1 MAESRDRIVDVWG
14 SRTPYRG
21 EGRWPARVD
30 QHLDEKPDEWVR
42 GCCVLCSNGCGL
54 DIGVKGG
61 RIVGVRGL
69 RTDRVNRGRL
79 GPKGLHG
86 FHANH
91 SPDRLLLPLVR
102 KNGRLREATWDE
114 AMARVVERCRETIE
128 QFTPGGVAFYN
139 TGQLFLEEYYTLSL
153 VAQGGIGT
161 NHLDG
166 NTRLCTATSSQALRE
181 TFGSDGQP
189 CSYTDLDV
197 TDCLFL
203 VGSNMAETQTVLWS
217 RVLDR
222 LAGPKPPK
230 LVVVDPRR
238 TPTAAKAD
246 VHLRPRLGTNVA
258 LLNGILRHLIEHG
271 YADRAFVDKHTVGF
285 THLADTV
292 MDYPPQRVE
301 EITGVPERS
310 LAKAAEIIGASRT
323 LVSCVLQGVYQSNQ
337 ATAAA
342 CQVKNV
348 NLVLGRIGRP
358 GCGVMQ
364 MNGQPT
370 AQNTRET

>member
-1 MAESRDRIVDVWG
+1 MMVRGGSMGENRDGIADVWG
-14 SRTPYRG
+14 ARTPFRG

-30 QHLDEKPDEWVR
+30 QYLDEKPDKWIR
-42 GCCVLCSNGCGL
+42 SCCVLCSNGCGL
-54 DIGVKGG
+54 DIGVKDA

-69 RTDRVNRGRL
+69 KTDRVNRGRL

-91 SPDRLLLPLVR
+91 SPDRLRLPLVR
-102 KNGRLREATWDE
+102 ENGQLRESTWDE
-114 AMARVVERCRETIE
+114 AMGRVVERCRQTIE

-139 TGQLFLEEYYTLSL
+139 SGQLFLEEYYTLSL
-153 VAQGGIGT
+153 ISQGGIGT

-189 CSYTDLDV
+189 CSYGDIDE

-203 VGSNMAETQTVLWS
+203 IGSNMAETQTVLWS
-217 RVLDR
+217 RILDR
-222 LAGPKPPK
+222 LVGSKPPK
-230 LVVVDPRR
+230 LIVVDPRG

-258 LLNGILRHLIEHG
+258 LLNGLLRHLIDRA
-271 YADRAFVDKHTVGF
+271 YIDRAFLIQHTTGF
-285 THLADTV
+285 DLLAKTV
-292 MDYPPQRVE
+292 ANYPPERVE
-301 EITGVPERS
+301 EITGVPAGE
-310 LAKAAEIIGASRT
+310 LEKAAEIIGASKT

-342 CQVKNV
+342 CQVNNV

-358 GCGVMQ
+358 GCGIMQ
-364 MNGQPT
+364 MN
-370 AQNTRET
+370 